1 MRDALVYVSDLVD
14 VYLLVPNTI
23 STAGQMA

>member
-1 MRDALVYVSDLVD
+1 MEDALVYGSDLVD

-23 STAGQMA
+23 TPVGQMV